1 MTSRKHTHTGHCQAC
16 THIQAVSVTT
26 GGIAKH
32 GYTTRFGFFA
42 GTCKG
47 SDKLSLQVSREYAD
61 AILVEL
67 AAYAAEHDAHVAAL
81 QAGTKTPLV
90 IVTQD
95 YDRDEQGRIKTDHQ
109 GNRLRVRIPFAQG
122 SVYQQR
128 DAVQSAI
135 YRHENEARG
144 ARAHARDLGALIPKI
159 HGQPLIAVKT
169 VDPVAAAPL
178 AVGDTVRL
186 GGAKGRDEIVVEIA
200 VKQCQGQGPHLNGQH
215 LPHAIF
221 ARESGKR
228 YAVPVRLIRKAAIV
242 KRAAQG

>member
-1 MTSRKHTHTGHCQAC
+1 MNQVAILCCHHGNTPGQFNSVNAPGRRNAPWVTGPPWSVDTLATPHQNGPIDSPATSPGNTHMTSRKHTHTGHCQAC

-109 GNRLRVRIPFAQG
+109 GNRLRVRIPFA
-122 SVYQQR
+122 
-128 DAVQSAI
+128 
-135 YRHENEARG
+135 
-144 ARAHARDLGALIPKI
+144 
-159 HGQPLIAVKT
+159 
-169 VDPVAAAPL
+169 
-178 AVGDTVRL
+178 
-186 GGAKGRDEIVVEIA
+186 
-200 VKQCQGQGPHLNGQH
+200 
-215 LPHAIF
+215 
-221 ARESGKR
+221 
-228 YAVPVRLIRKAAIV
+228 
-242 KRAAQG
+242 